1 MKITKRQLKR
11 IIQEETARILRED
24 SFDADRKAFRGEP
37 DMDVVEATDEL
48 YSALKSL
55 TSLGVEALSDDTLYI
70 MTGASEG
77 ITVKVLRR
85 GR

>member
-1 MKITKRQLKR
+1 MPAPQGIDKMKITRKQIRKLLQEVHPRAAADNQYVEMLEAVEEL
-11 IIQEETARILRED
+11 IASLNVSIQPGSEE
-24 SFDADRKAFRGEP
+24 
-37 DMDVVEATDEL
+37 DE
-48 YSALKSL
+48 
-55 TSLGVEALSDDTLYI
+55 VYI